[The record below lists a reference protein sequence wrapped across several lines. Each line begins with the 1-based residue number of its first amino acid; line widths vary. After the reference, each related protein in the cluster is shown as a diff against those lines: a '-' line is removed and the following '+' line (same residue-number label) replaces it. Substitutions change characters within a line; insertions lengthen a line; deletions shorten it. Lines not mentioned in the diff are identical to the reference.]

1 MSPVAETSVN
11 RMTEVPAFQVPADPE
26 AVDSYWRALEQGK
39 RPSPEILE
47 RLADPIVVTAV
58 NDVIGTSFT
67 VEVAPAD
74 YGRGASGYAAALQI
88 VEAIG
93 GVGGAT
99 ATLYHG
105 AKITV
110 EAYRAVRR
118 RLGHRPLVSLGAA
131 KHLATA
137 DLFERTGFDDFL
149 LVGAGD
155 VATNPH
161 DQSFTGAD
169 QFWVVFG
176 RFPDLFVYIVDG
188 AGRCDYMGSTTI
200 YRDGWLEYEEGPGG
214 RRALPL
220 TDDEE
225 D

>member
-1 MSPVAETSVN
+1 M
-11 RMTEVPAFQVPADPE
+11 
-26 AVDSYWRALEQGK
+26 
-39 RPSPEILE
+39 
-47 RLADPIVVTAV
+47 TAV

-93 GVGGAT
+93 GVGGGV
-99 ATLYHG
+99 ATLYHA

-118 RLGHRPLVSLGAA
+118 QLGHRPLVSVGAA

-137 DLFERTGFDDFL
+137 DFVERTGFDDFV

-155 VATNPH
+155 VATNPP

-169 QFWVVFG
+169 QFWVVFE
-176 RFPDLFVYIVDG
+176 RFPDPFVYIVDG
-188 AGRCDYMGSTTI
+188 AGRCHYMGFTTL
-200 YRDGWLEYEEGPGG
+200 YRDGWLEYREGPGG

-220 TDDEE
+220 TDDEK

>member
-105 AKITV
+105 AKDHCRSVPSGATT
-110 EAYRAVRR
+110 ARPSAS
-118 RLGHRPLVSLGAA
+118 RLARSSGASGDCIPL
-131 KHLATA
+131 
-137 DLFERTGFDDFL
+137 
-149 LVGAGD
+149 
-155 VATNPH
+155 
-161 DQSFTGAD
+161 
-169 QFWVVFG
+169 
-176 RFPDLFVYIVDG
+176 
-188 AGRCDYMGSTTI
+188 
-200 YRDGWLEYEEGPGG
+200 
-214 RRALPL
+214 
-220 TDDEE
+220 
-225 D
+225 